1 MKAVRITTDSCI
13 DYVDLKEPIHKS
25 AGEIVGGLV
34 EHVRPRYLQKP
45 YCMLCNESGLIDQ
58 LPLNPIASLLYG
70 FQDHGQP
77 IAGNVLIIKEEGCE
91 WCGMD
96 DPELIKVII
105 TMINIR
111 EELEEFIKE
120 SHHGEEG

>member
-13 DYVDLKEPIHKS
+13 DYVNLKAPIHKS

-45 YCMLCNESGLIDQ
+45 YCMLCNECGLIDQ

-70 FQDHGQP
+70 YQDHGHP
-77 IAGNVLIIKEEGCE
+77 IAGNVLIIKEEGSE
-91 WCGMD
+91 WCGLD
-96 DPELIKVII
+96 DLELIKVIC
-105 TMINIR
+105 TMNGIR
-111 EELEEFIKE
+111 EELEKFIKE
-120 SHHGEEG
+120 TPHGEEG